1 MKRSGKKLM
10 LASLMSAAL
19 ICSNMSFVYATEQ
32 APAEVSESGPSQEA
46 GAQDEVQP
54 EAPEQEESQEQ
65 TVPES
70 VTAPEQEDTDNTE
83 TQPETSEQEE
93 SQEQTAPESAAQP
106 ETSEQEGTGEE
117 DAGVDETELES
128 ESGTEEETEEASVEE
143 ILFVDKNGNELLP
156 SSLVG
161 QEYDLVAESYD
172 GELNVIKKYA
182 ESEEYEANVI
192 MDSYVDEDGNLVI
205 LISQGAAKEEET
217 ATSSFK
223 LNSSAVGDA
232 PAVDGSFTGW
242 DDIPAS
248 YEFNWNKPDAWVDG
262 EHYTETNSTDVRH
275 EMKLY
280 SDGENVYLKVVF
292 AREFKNGQVANGNDY
307 QFWIDNQQMAAYQV
321 EWPDGTSLSNSSAE
335 PGTYQVDV
343 RHRDSSWS
351 YVLTDGAVAYYH
363 VNEDNLNNEL
373 ELKIPMSEFVKQ
385 NPNIDLDNYNMIS
398 FFTPNLMQDKISTAG
413 ASTGAVPF
421 AAAAFLVV
429 PVSYIALKKKKEG
442 ELAPA

>member
-32 APAEVSESGPSQEA
+32 VPAEVSESEPSQEA

-205 LISQGAAKEEET
+205 LISQGAPKEEET
-217 ATSSFK
+217 AVSLK
-223 LNSSAVGDA
+223 LNASGIGDA

-321 EWPDGTSLSNSSAE
+321 EWPDGTSLSNSNAE

-429 PVSYIALKKKKEG
+429 PVSYIVLKKKKEG
-442 ELAPA
+442 ELALA

>member
-32 APAEVSESGPSQEA
+32 APAEVSESEPSQEA

-70 VTAPEQEDTDNTE
+70 VTAPEQEDTDNT
-83 TQPETSEQEE
+83 ETSEQEE

-205 LISQGAAKEEET
+205 LISQGAPKEEET
-217 ATSSFK
+217 AVSLK
-223 LNSSAVGDA
+223 LNASGVGDA

-321 EWPDGTSLSNSSAE
+321 EWPDGTSLSNSNAE

-429 PVSYIALKKKKEG
+429 PVSYIVLKKKKEG
-442 ELAPA
+442 ELALA

>member
-32 APAEVSESGPSQEA
+32 VPAEVSESEPSQEA

-70 VTAPEQEDTDNTE
+70 VTAPEQEDTDNT
-83 TQPETSEQEE
+83 ETSEQEE

-205 LISQGAAKEEET
+205 LISQGAPKEEET
-217 ATSSFK
+217 AVSLK
-223 LNSSAVGDA
+223 LNASGIGDA

-321 EWPDGTSLSNSSAE
+321 EWPDGTSLSNSNAE

-429 PVSYIALKKKKEG
+429 PVSYIVLKKKKEG
-442 ELAPA
+442 ELALA